1 VPADK
6 SGAKASGSGTGST
19 SASTKA
25 GKSSANIG
33 DGTKIDAT
41 LVNPLDVDH
50 NKVGDRVEARI
61 TQDVK
66 QNGKVTLKKG
76 TRLIGHVT
84 QTQSR
89 ADGKSQSQLGV
100 AFDRAIPSKGPE
112 VPFNATIQALAVAQS
127 TIMASSGSDDLMS
140 SGGAMGGMSGGGRS
154 GGGLVGAVASSA
166 GPGAGSILNTSNPVS
181 SATQGTLNTAARSK
195 GAVGG
200 LTSTGQLNSK
210 SRGVFGLQGLSIDS
224 AASSATQSSVIV
236 SSLKNLHLDSGTQL
250 LLSTS
255 AQAK

>member
-1 VPADK
+1 M
-6 SGAKASGSGTGST
+6 GST

-25 GKSSANIG
+25 GKSSANVA

-89 ADGKSQSQLGV
+89 ADGKAQSQLGV
-100 AFDRAIPSKGPE
+100 AFDRAIPSKGRKCLLTPRFRRW
-112 VPFNATIQALAVAQS
+112 PSRNP
-127 TIMASSGSDDLMS
+127 
-140 SGGAMGGMSGGGRS
+140 RS
-154 GGGLVGAVASSA
+154 WL
-166 GPGAGSILNTSNPVS
+166 PQDPTTRCL
-181 SATQGTLNTAARSK
+181 LAARWAECQVAAQWRRLGRRRGDFRGTRRGERPEYIQPSVV
-195 GAVGG
+195 GYSGNFELRRAVKRRGGG

-224 AASSATQSSVIV
+224 AASSARRVQ
-236 SSLKNLHLDSGTQL
+236 
-250 LLSTS
+250 
-255 AQAK
+255 